1 MIPFFLNFAVLNVV
15 LSHGRNEN
23 AGLNFVPS
31 QPADLTM
38 RRLIIALVLTLPSL
52 SHATP
57 LSQSETQD
65 LVRRIQTVNK
75 SKPSIQASFTEE
87 RHTTILKEP
96 VRNEGK
102 IWAVL
107 PDKIRREIGGK
118 TPSATVIDGKK
129 MVVYYPNLK
138 EEEVYDLEKRPR
150 LKDSLRALTAGLD
163 FQQLNNFYNVEASKE
178 GDTYRI
184 TLTPKTAAVSKVV
197 KWVRLTTNQ
206 DLFPSQVELETAH
219 GDTVAIRY
227 SNVSHKSLPDS
238 MFQLTAPPGTKVRQ
252 PLAPGGRAL

>member
-1 MIPFFLNFAVLNVV
+1 
-15 LSHGRNEN
+15 
-23 AGLNFVPS
+23 
-31 QPADLTM
+31 M

-65 LVRRIQTVNK
+65 LVRRIQAVNK

-138 EEEVYDLEKRPR
+138 EEEVYDLEKRPT
-150 LKDSLRALTAGLD
+150 LKNSLQALTAGLD

-178 GDTYRI
+178 GDTYRFS
-184 TLTPKTAAVSKVV
+184 LTPKTTAVSKVV
-197 KWVRLTTNQ
+197 KWVTLTTNQ

-219 GDTVAIRY
+219 GDEVAIRY

-238 MFQLTAPPGTKVRQ
+238 MFQLTPPPGTKVTQ
-252 PLAPGGRAL
+252 PLVPGSRTL